1 MTQELITALET
12 RYSADIAEAKANL
25 QNYLSN
31 SVGVGEHPNI
41 VAECDKLITQITDA
55 DGKLAILKSMVE
67 ALNES
72 STSR

>member
-12 RYSADIAEAKANL
+12 RYQADIAEAKANL

-41 VAECDKLITQITDA
+41 VAECDKLIAQITDA
-55 DGKLAILKSMVE
+55 DGKLAILKSMVD
-67 ALNES
+67 AINTNKPS
-72 STSR
+72 

>member
-12 RYSADIAEAKANL
+12 RYQADIAEAKANL

-41 VAECDKLITQITDA
+41 VVECDKLIAQITDA
-55 DGKLAILKSMVE
+55 DGKLLILKSMVD
-67 ALNES
+67 AINTNKPS
-72 STSR
+72 